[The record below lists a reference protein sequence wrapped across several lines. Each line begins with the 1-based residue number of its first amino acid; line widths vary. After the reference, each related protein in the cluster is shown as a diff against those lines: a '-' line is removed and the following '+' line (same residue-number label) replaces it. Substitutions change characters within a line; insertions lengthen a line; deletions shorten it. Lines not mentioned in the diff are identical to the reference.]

1 MTLLTGLYEGVFNTS
16 LTGLKN
22 VGKIIWGGGGGGLR
36 LDETPNR
43 RDPSTVYIKNICVH
57 IIFQHIRI
65 ISSASHL

>member
-36 LDETPNR
+36 LVFMSLADA
-43 RDPSTVYIKNICVH
+43 VQ
-57 IIFQHIRI
+57 IFVT
-65 ISSASHL
+65 L